1 MVDTPGANSI
11 HVLAVDTATAA
22 KMICMSRSHFY
33 ECDKTGEIGPVPM
46 RCGGKRLYSV
56 AELSA
61 WVNAGMPS
69 RNRWLEMWPLIRSA
83 AQEPAKISQGGPK
96 NGHYKGSSVFCRG
109 ASCARTT

>member
-11 HVLAVDTATAA
+11 RVLAVDTATAA

-61 WVNAGMPS
+61 WVNSGMPARS
-69 RNRWLEMWPLIRSA
+69 RWIEMWPAIRGA
-83 AQEPAKISQGGPK
+83 AQESDAIGLHGP
-96 NGHYKGSSVFCRG
+96 GSGATKRSTVLCRG
-109 ASCARTT
+109 AS

>member
-11 HVLAVDTATAA
+11 RVLAVDTATAA

-61 WVNAGMPS
+61 WVNSGMPARS
-69 RNRWLEMWPLIRSA
+69 RWIEIWPAAVWRKILSGSASTGREAGRS
-83 AQEPAKISQGGPK
+83 
-96 NGHYKGSSVFCRG
+96 RD
-109 ASCARTT
+109 

>member
-11 HVLAVDTATAA
+11 RVLAVDTATAA

-61 WVNAGMPS
+61 WVNSGMPARS
-69 RNRWLEMWPLIRSA
+69 RWIEMWPAIRSV
-83 AQEPAKISQGGPK
+83 AQDSVGIGLYGP
-96 NGHYKGSSVFCRG
+96 GSGQVKGLTHCCRG
-109 ASCARTT
+109 TE